1 VIFAISLKM
10 GDEFDVDD
18 LLEAPYKV
26 KNEPEIAPFFTTSK
40 SPAISICIVLSI
52 ADSGLVKGSYN
63 ISNCSKPKKVETH
76 D

>member
-26 KNEPEIAPFFTTSK
+26 KNEPEVSK
-40 SPAISICIVLSI
+40 IFVRLKILWYY
-52 ADSGLVKGSYN
+52 LK
-63 ISNCSKPKKVETH
+63 
-76 D
+76 

>member
-1 VIFAISLKM
+1 VIIETNSKM

-26 KNEPEIAPFFTTSK
+26 KNEPEIAHFFTSSK

-52 ADSGLVKGSYN
+52 ADWGLVKGVPEDD
-63 ISNCSKPKKVETH
+63 CSDSLFSSLGP
-76 D
+76 